1 MLSVQEL
8 KVKLAHVLANKGIPP
23 FVLANNISEAN
34 YDEISL
40 YKRDQ
45 MIIVDMYCK
54 DDETGEPLQ
63 FKYMYNKDEVL
74 LKSEMIIAGRSSVMW
89 DREAEIAILTKQIQ
103 QAEAVV
109 KL

>member
-23 FVLANNISEAN
+23 FVLANNISEEN
-34 YDEISL
+34 YDEVSL

-74 LKSEMIIAGRSSVMW
+74 LKTEMIIAGRSSVMW
-89 DREAEIAILTKQIQ
+89 DREAEIATLTMQIQ
-103 QAEAVV
+103 QAETLV
-109 KL
+109 

>member
-8 KVKLAHVLANKGIPP
+8 KAKLAHVLANKGVPP

-34 YDEISL
+34 YDEISF

-63 FKYMYNKDEVL
+63 FRYIYNKDEVL
-74 LKSEMIIAGRSSVMW
+74 LKSEMIIAGRPSEMW
-89 DREAEIAILTKQIQ
+89 DREAEIANLTKQIK